1 MNNMDSIKCQALLL
15 AIQHGSLTA
24 AGKELGYTQSGITR
38 MIQSLEEEI
47 GFPLLVRNNQGVQ
60 PSANGRQMMPVFQEV
75 VRASQKAVDL
85 GAAIQGVLAGVLN
98 VGCYYSIAAAWM
110 PKILSKFQ
118 ELYPNVSVHLME
130 GTNKELAQ
138 WLDEKTIDCCLSAK
152 FGNDVTYD
160 WIPLYEDELVVWLP
174 PDHPWTEEESITL
187 AHLDDAP
194 FVIPLP
200 NRDTDIDR
208 FLAAN
213 FLEPDI
219 RFTTSDP
226 YTAYCMVEE
235 GLGISLN
242 NRLTTK
248 RWNGRVVLRPFEP
261 AQHIS
266 LGIAVPDI
274 QELSPATS
282 KFIAQVWQTVQGE
295 TAQDKN
301 AGEQPTGETEK

>member
-1 MNNMDSIKCQALLL
+1 
-15 AIQHGSLTA
+15 
-24 AGKELGYTQSGITR
+24 
-38 MIQSLEEEI
+38 
-47 GFPLLVRNNQGVQ
+47 
-60 PSANGRQMMPVFQEV
+60 MMPVFQEV

-130 GTNKELAQ
+130 GSNKELAQ

-152 FGNDVTYD
+152 FGSEVTYD

-174 PDHPWTEEESITL
+174 PDHPWTTEDAITL

-295 TAQDKN
+295 TAKDK
-301 AGEQPTGETEK
+301 GEDDV